1 MSKLKNPL
9 FSLSGKGG
17 LGKAISFVKR
27 AGRSIAEKKPEVPDA
42 RTLAQLSWRHMYQK
56 AVALWHALSAEEK
69 QEWESL
75 ARPKHMTGFAW
86 FISQALKPNPGLYLP
101 LQGGRMAGGIDM
113 AKNWIRNVRKPLD
126 DQEPVT
132 LEYFKDNLPAGP
144 YTEGCK
150 VYHSVSQS
158 IPDAEFAWLTFDS
171 EDYDTDEMHDLVVN
185 PERITIKTAGIY
197 LIVFQGHWN
206 TRANGSRSVYFRRND
221 SLILQSRQEAETAGR
236 TTSNLTTICSLSVG
250 EYLRVQVWQSSGNA
264 LNFLRVANYTPYF
277 MAQRIG

>member
-9 FSLSGKGG
+9 LSLSGKGA
-17 LGKAISFVKR
+17 LGKAISFVQR
-27 AGRSIAEKKPEVPDA
+27 GHRSIAEKKPEVPDA
-42 RTLAQLSWRHMYQK
+42 KTLAQLSWRHMYQK
-56 AVALWHALSAEEK
+56 AVALWHALSAAEK

-86 FISQALKPNPGLYLP
+86 FVSQALKPNPGLYLP
-101 LQGGRMAGGIDM
+101 LQGGKMQGDIDM
-113 AKNWIRNVRKPLD
+113 DKNPIRSLRKPVD

-132 LEYFKDNLPAGP
+132 KKYFEENLPVGG

-158 IPDAEFAWLTFDS
+158 IPNEAFAYLTFDR
-171 EDYDTDEMHDLVVN
+171 EDYDKDEMHDPAVN

-197 LIVFQGHWN
+197 LIVFHGHWN
-206 TRANGSRSVYFRRND
+206 TNANGSRSVYFRRNA
-221 SLILQSRQEAETAGR
+221 SIIFESRQEAEPAGR
-236 TTSNLTTICSLSVG
+236 TTSNITTICSLSVG
-250 EYLRVQVWQSSGNA
+250 EYIRVQVWQASGNA
-264 LNFLRVANYTPYF
+264 LNILHYNSYTPYF